1 MSMKVWF
8 LTGNEGKVR
17 EAKKIF
23 DQCNFEL
30 EQMSLDF
37 LEPQVDSLEEVAKEK
52 MKQAMAFLPDKSEA
66 LFVEDAGLFIEALNG
81 FPGVFSSYALK
92 TIGCQGIIRLLQHLR
107 SEDLSADSRLRKARF
122 EAVSGIY
129 FRGKM
134 EFLLGSVPEKSL
146 MKHLVRMDLV
156 LTPSLFHLIWTLM
169 VILQKQGKLVSYLR
183 TVKPS
188 AKFLVIP
195 KNCSVIEQRPSIRP
209 FLGSIFSESI
219 ISNQPLG

>member
-1 MSMKVWF
+1 MKVWF

-17 EAKKIF
+17 EAKNIF
-23 DQCNFEL
+23 DQYNFKL
-30 EQMSLDF
+30 EQMNLDF

-52 MKQAMAFLPDKSEA
+52 MKQAMAFLPEESDA
-66 LFVEDAGLFIEALNG
+66 LFVEDAGLFVEALND
-81 FPGVFSSYALK
+81 FPGVFSSFALK

-134 EFLLGSVPEKSL
+134 EFLLGDVQEKSL
-146 MKHLVRMDLV
+146 MKCLVRMDLA
-156 LTPSLFHLIWTLM
+156 LIPSLSHQIWTLM
-169 VILQKQGKLVSYLR
+169 VILQKQGKLASFPH

-188 AKFLVIP
+188 VRFPVIP
-195 KNCSVIEQRPSIRP
+195 KNYSVIEQRPSIRL
-209 FLGSIFSESI
+209 FLGLKISESI
-219 ISNQPLG
+219 ISNQPVG

>member
-1 MSMKVWF
+1 M
-8 LTGNEGKVR
+8 N
-17 EAKKIF
+17 
-23 DQCNFEL
+23 
-30 EQMSLDF
+30 LDF

-52 MKQAMAFLPDKSEA
+52 MKQAMAFLPEESDA
-66 LFVEDAGLFIEALNG
+66 LFVEDAGLFIEALND

-92 TIGCQGIIRLLQHLR
+92 TIGCQGIIRLLQHLH

-129 FRGKM
+129 FKGRM
-134 EFLLGSVPEKSL
+134 EFLQVSVQEKSL

-156 LTPSLFHLIWTLM
+156 LILFLFLLIWTLM
-169 VILQKQGKLVSYLR
+169 VILHKQGELASLPH

-188 AKFLVIP
+188 ARFLVIR

-209 FLGSIFSESI
+209 FLGSKISESI